1 MKTKAGKFDVKSL
14 LLRQPGFWFFQVSGW
29 LFFAVAMKLYFSDR
43 GVADLLKFYQFF
55 NFYLIGFLLTSGLRL
70 VYKRIFRK
78 DKPVLLIVAT
88 IIISSA
94 ILMLLLSFFDGLSN
108 YPFWDDTMRTK
119 FIKTW
124 QNFNVAQFYHNNLFW
139 FVLLMLWSVL
149 YFGIKAWIDL
159 RVTKERSEKAMLLAQ
174 QSQLQM
180 LRYQLNPHFLFNS
193 LNSIQALIYEDP
205 ECADRML
212 IKLSEFLRYT
222 LRNQE
227 RLLIPLAEEI
237 KIVKEYLSL
246 ELVRFPDRL
255 KYTINV
261 TDEAAES
268 QVVAFMLQPFIE
280 NAIRHGMKSS
290 PDYLE
295 ITVNAAITNGKLT
308 IEIKNNGEWI
318 DSDEEG
324 VGIKNVF
331 ERLKNAFP
339 GQYSLNISKDGGYV
353 CVNITIEQKSTLSY
367 KEL

>member
-1 MKTKAGKFDVKSL
+1 MRAGKFDIKSA
-14 LLRQPGFWFFQVSGW
+14 LLRQPGFWFFQITGW
-29 LFFAVAMKLYFSDR
+29 LLFAVGMKLYFPNMQ
-43 GVADLLKFYQFF
+43 VTNLLTFYQFF
-55 NFYLIGFLLTSGLRL
+55 NFYFIGFLLTSGLRL

-78 DKPVLLIVAT
+78 DKPILLIVVT

-94 ILMLLLSFFDGLSN
+94 ILMLLLALFDGLAN
-108 YPFWDDTMRTK
+108 YPFWDDANRDK

-124 QNFNVAQFYHNNLFW
+124 QYFDLARFYHDNIFW
-139 FVLLMLWSVL
+139 FILLILWSVL

-159 RVTKERSEKAMLLAQ
+159 RVTKERSEKALLLAQ

-246 ELVRFPDRL
+246 ESVRFPDRL
-255 KYTINV
+255 RYSINV
-261 TDEAAES
+261 SDEAAERE
-268 QVVAFMLQPFIE
+268 VVAFILQPFIE
-280 NAIRHGMKSS
+280 NAIKHGMKSS
-290 PDYLE
+290 PDFLE
-295 ITVNAAITNGKLT
+295 ITVNASITNGKLT

-318 DSDEEG
+318 DSEEEG
-324 VGIKNVF
+324 IGIKNVF
-331 ERLKNAFP
+331 ERLKNAFN
-339 GQYSLNISKDGGYV
+339 GQYSLNISKSGGYV
-353 CVNITIEQKSTLSY
+353 SVNLTIEQQNTLLF
-367 KEL
+367 KET

>member
-1 MKTKAGKFDVKSL
+1 MTILKFDIKSL
-14 LLRQPGFWFFQVSGW
+14 LLKQPGFWFFQVTGW

-43 GVADLLKFYQFF
+43 GVADLLMVYQFF

-78 DKPVLLIVAT
+78 DKPVLLIIVT

-94 ILMLLLSFFDGLSN
+94 ILMLLLAFFDGLAN
-108 YPFWDDTMRTK
+108 YPFWDDANRDK

-124 QNFNVAQFYHNNLFW
+124 QYFDLARFYHNNIFW
-139 FVLLMLWSVL
+139 FILLILWSVL

-159 RVTKERSEKAMLLAQ
+159 RITKERSEKALLLAQ

-227 RLLIPLAEEI
+227 RLLIPLAEEV
-237 KIVKEYLSL
+237 KIVEEYLSL
-246 ELVRFPDRL
+246 ERVRFPDRL
-255 KYTINV
+255 RYSINV
-261 TDEAAES
+261 SDEAAERE
-268 QVVAFMLQPFIE
+268 VVAFILQPFIE

-290 PDYLE
+290 PEFLE
-295 ITVNAAITNGKLT
+295 ITVNASITNRKLT

-318 DSDEEG
+318 DSEDE
-324 VGIKNVF
+324 GIGIRNVF
-331 ERLKNAFP
+331 ERLQNAFP
-339 GQYSLNISKDGGYV
+339 GQYSLNISKDKGFV
-353 CVNITIEQKSTLSY
+353 CVNITIGQQKTPSY
-367 KEL
+367 IVA

>member
-1 MKTKAGKFDVKSL
+1 MKAGKLDIKSAL
-14 LLRQPGFWFFQVSGW
+14 LKQPGFWFFQISGW

-70 VYKRIFRK
+70 VYKQIFRK
-78 DKPVLLIVAT
+78 DKPVLLIVVT

-94 ILMLLLSFFDGLSN
+94 ILMLLLAFFDGLAN
-108 YPFWDDTMRTK
+108 YPFWDNANRDK

-124 QNFNVAQFYHNNLFW
+124 QYFDLAKFYHDNIFW
-139 FVLLMLWSVL
+139 FILLILWSVL

-159 RVTKERSEKAMLLAQ
+159 RITRERSEKALLLAQ

-227 RLLIPLAEEI
+227 RLMIPLAEEV
-237 KIVKEYLSL
+237 KIVEEYLSL
-246 ELVRFPDRL
+246 ERVRFPDRL
-255 KYTINV
+255 RYSINV
-261 TDEAAES
+261 SDEAAERE
-268 QVVAFMLQPFIE
+268 VVAFILQPFIE
-280 NAIRHGMKSS
+280 NAIKHGMKSS
-290 PDYLE
+290 PDFLE
-295 ITVNAAITNGKLT
+295 ITVNAGITNGKLT

-318 DSDEEG
+318 DSEEEG
-324 VGIKNVF
+324 IGIKNVF
-331 ERLKNAFP
+331 ERLKNAFN
-339 GQYSLNISKDGGYV
+339 GQYSLNISKSGGYV
-353 CVNITIEQKSTLSY
+353 CVNITIEKQSIL
-367 KEL
+367 